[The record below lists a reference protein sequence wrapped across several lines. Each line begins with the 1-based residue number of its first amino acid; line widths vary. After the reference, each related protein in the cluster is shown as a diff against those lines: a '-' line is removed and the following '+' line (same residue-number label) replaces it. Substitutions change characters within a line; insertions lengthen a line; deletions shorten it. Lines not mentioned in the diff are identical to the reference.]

1 MTITTSMDHISDRT
15 RDFWRRRDVHQVLG
29 LWALITVLGVLFGIF
44 VPARL
49 MGPPA
54 SPTMHA
60 VESTMTLFTIAA
72 APVAAVVWS
81 VALYSLFAWRHRGV
95 GVPETDG
102 PALRTSKPTA
112 VLWMLLSSL
121 LCVLMLIWGLAE
133 IGSVRASGSTGN
145 PMVVNVTGQQWVWN
159 FTYPDE
165 GGVQS
170 DQLYL
175 PVDRPVVFHVT
186 SVDVV
191 HSFWVVQM
199 GIKVD
204 ANPGEVTATS
214 VVPNKLGVFD
224 VRCAELCGLLH
235 AEMETSAHV
244 VTAEAFSSWLT
255 ANGGHP

>member
-1 MTITTSMDHISDRT
+1 
-15 RDFWRRRDVHQVLG
+15 
-29 LWALITVLGVLFGIF
+29 
-44 VPARL
+44 
-49 MGPPA
+49 
-54 SPTMHA
+54 
-60 VESTMTLFTIAA
+60 
-72 APVAAVVWS
+72 VVWA
-81 VALYSLFAWRHRGV
+81 VALYSLLAWRHPG
-95 GVPETDG
+95 GGMPDTDG

-145 PMVVNVTGQQWVWN
+145 PMVVEVTGQQWVWN

-186 SVDVV
+186 SDDVV

-204 ANPGEVTATS
+204 ANPGEVTTTS
-214 VVPNKLGVFD
+214 VVPDKLGVFD

-235 AEMETSAHV
+235 ADMETSAHV
-244 VTAEAFSSWLT
+244 VSSDAFSSWLT